1 MQHPPDIIKFSI
13 KAYLHHPH
21 LSGRDFQHLA
31 ELFDIV
37 EDDIWWWV
45 QQVETQRRDL
55 QICLS
60 VSFLDVF
67 LQQTQ
72 VPGSILLWEN
82 MKWCRRR
89 KSSSFIK
96 NL

>member
-37 EDDIWWWV
+37 EDDI
-45 QQVETQRRDL
+45 
-55 QICLS
+55 
-60 VSFLDVF
+60 
-67 LQQTQ
+67 
-72 VPGSILLWEN
+72 
-82 MKWCRRR
+82 
-89 KSSSFIK
+89 
-96 NL
+96 